1 MSTKTTR
8 NQHGRFVAT
17 RHEASLEFVCD
28 RCLQP
33 KVGKVVVDW
42 TMPNGTTKRICN
54 ACYGRLMSG
63 VPL

>member
-1 MSTKTTR
+1 MTAKTTR
-8 NQHGRFVAT
+8 NQHGTFVAT
-17 RHEASLEFVCD
+17 RHDESIEFVCD

-42 TMPNGTTKRICN
+42 TPTTGRTKRICN
-54 ACYGRLMSG
+54 ACYGRLLSG